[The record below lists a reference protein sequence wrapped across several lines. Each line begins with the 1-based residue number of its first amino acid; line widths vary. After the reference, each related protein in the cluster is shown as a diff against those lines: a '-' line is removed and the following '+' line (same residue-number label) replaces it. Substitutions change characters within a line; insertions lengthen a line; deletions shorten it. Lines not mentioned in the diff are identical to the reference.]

1 MVDIKDIISQFENAN
16 ERKCGVILGF
26 EDTPIVEAA
35 LKAAVA
41 RAEST
46 ATKPCN
52 ECPHDNRC
60 EDHLD
65 CPHDKDCDTAEAEF
79 AKLYEKSKCT
89 T

>member
-41 RAEST
+41 RMEHHEELC
-46 ATKPCN
+46 KPGVRSAIMTL
-52 ECPHDNRC
+52 P
-60 EDHLD
+60 
-65 CPHDKDCDTAEAEF
+65 AEAEF
-79 AKLYEKSKCT
+79 AALWEKSK
-89 T
+89 

>member
-41 RAEST
+41 RMEYHKKLC
-46 ATKPCN
+46 KPGVWSAIMTL
-52 ECPHDNRC
+52 P
-60 EDHLD
+60 
-65 CPHDKDCDTAEAEF
+65 AEAEF
-79 AKLYEKSKCT
+79 AALWEKSK
-89 T
+89 